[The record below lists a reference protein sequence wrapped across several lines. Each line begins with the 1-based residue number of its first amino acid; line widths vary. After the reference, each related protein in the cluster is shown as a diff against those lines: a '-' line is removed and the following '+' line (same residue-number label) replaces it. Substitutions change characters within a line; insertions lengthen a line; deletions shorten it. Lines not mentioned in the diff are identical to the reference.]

1 MEEFKSN
8 SNASKETKNLA
19 PSKVQPI
26 TTNVKVTSPND
37 KKPFRKFFAED
48 AKTVGGH
55 IVESVIVPSLQKLLS
70 DSVKGAIDWLIYGA
84 KGSSAPRT
92 GAGNVIYSSYYRQP
106 VLQNNQYSPIG
117 APQNRPSV
125 YAVNDVMFYDRG
137 EAEAVLQR
145 MNEWL
150 ARYGS
155 VAVADFYD
163 LVGQRCSY
171 TDQKYGWYDLRAAQI
186 LRVNDGYS
194 IQFPRVQP
202 IEN

>member
-1 MEEFKSN
+1 M
-8 SNASKETKNLA
+8 NAA

-55 IVESVIVPSLQKLLS
+55 VVESVIVPSLQKLLS
-70 DSVKGAIDWLIYGA
+70 DAVKGAIDWLIYGS

-106 VLQNNQYSPIG
+106 VLQNNQYAPIG
-117 APQNRPSV
+117 TPQNRPSV
-125 YAVNDVMFYDRG
+125 YAVNDVIFYDRG